1 MKKLLTV
8 ALLCLFHTAFAG
20 TGGAKDTD
28 LLYLVVLGF
37 LAVILALLYTISFA
51 VKLLKIRKQRRLA
64 HLTDTSEDA
73 HIGDGFL

>member
-37 LAVILALLYTISFA
+37 LSLILALLYTVSYGK
-51 VKLLKIRKQRRLA
+51 KLLKMLKQRRLA
-64 HLTDTSEDA
+64 HIAEAADDA
-73 HIGDGFL
+73 HAGEGFL